1 MPEQNDN
8 DRPAPPALPVVQ
20 QDAREEKQ
28 EQVKLPPTEAERRK
42 ARLEKA
48 EKESDDERSER
59 RTKELRV
66 HFDAHMEN
74 VKEAH
79 ANYPAP
85 LTRNFEEWTFDEQRN
100 WNERSKVIASANK
113 AYHLAVKR
121 TFAEH
126 VTEDNHVKR
135 VRDAAKKAQE
145 NA

>member
-8 DRPAPPALPVVQ
+8 GSDRPVPSALPVPVQ
-20 QDAREEKQ
+20 EEK
-28 EQVKLPPTEAERRK
+28 VKLPPTEEERRK

-48 EKESDDERSER
+48 EKETDVERSER
-59 RTKELRV
+59 RGKELAR
-66 HFDAHMEN
+66 HFDTHMEN

-79 ANYPAP
+79 ASLPAS
-85 LTRNFEEWTFDEQRN
+85 LTRNFEEWTPEQQRN
-100 WNERSKVIASANK
+100 WNERSKVIASANR

-126 VTEDNHVKR
+126 VAEDKHLKR
-135 VRDAAKKAQE
+135 VRDAAAKKAQE